1 MYCARVFAHF
11 SISSRREGYP
21 LLLLF
26 VPCGAEHRSVDL
38 ASLWTIISSGLD
50 VVVAGSEA
58 GRRFGGAVGLGIAGL
73 VFAGCAT
80 TRPLPPPAP
89 PPVVASIP
97 AAPAPGYSQLGVAS
111 WYGPGFNGHATS
123 SGEIYNQDDLT
134 AASRLYPLGSHVM
147 VSNLDNG
154 RSVEVRIND
163 HGPYMKGRKID
174 LSRKAAMVLGVTG
187 PGTAR
192 VRLDLV
198 SVPPGAS
205 PIGTPPR
212 YFVQLGS
219 FASSSNANHLRS
231 ELSAYYPD
239 VRVDQVD
246 AGSHR
251 YYRVRMG
258 GFATRQEAQARADQS
273 AHFGLPI
280 IIVSE

>member
-1 MYCARVFAHF
+1 
-11 SISSRREGYP
+11 
-21 LLLLF
+21 
-26 VPCGAEHRSVDL
+26 
-38 ASLWTIISSGLD
+38 
-50 VVVAGSEA
+50 VAGSET
-58 GRRFGGAVGLGIAGL
+58 GRQFWNAVVLGVAGL
-73 VFAGCAT
+73 AVAGCGA
-80 TRPLPPPAP
+80 TRPPPPPA

-97 AAPAPGYSQLGVAS
+97 PAPAPPAYSQFGVAS

-134 AASRLYPLGSHVM
+134 AASTLYALGSHVM
-147 VSNLDNG
+147 VTNLDNG

-163 HGPYMKGRKID
+163 HGPYVKGRKID
-174 LSRKAAMVLGVTG
+174 LSRKAATVLGVMG

-192 VRLDLV
+192 VRLDLLT
-198 SVPPGAS
+198 VPPGAS

-231 ELSAYYPD
+231 QLAAYYSD
-239 VRVDQVD
+239 VRVDQVE

-258 GFATRQEAQARADQS
+258 GFATRREAQARADQS
-273 AHFGLPI
+273 SHFGLPI
-280 IIVSE
+280 IILSE

>member
-1 MYCARVFAHF
+1 
-11 SISSRREGYP
+11 
-21 LLLLF
+21 
-26 VPCGAEHRSVDL
+26 
-38 ASLWTIISSGLD
+38 LD
-50 VVVAGSEA
+50 VVVEVREA
-58 GRRFGGAVGLGIAGL
+58 GRHFRGAVALGVASL

-80 TRPLPPPAP
+80 TRPLSPSA

-97 AAPAPGYSQLGVAS
+97 AVPAPKYSQFGVAS

-134 AASRLYPLGSHVM
+134 AASTLYPLGSHVM
-147 VSNLDNG
+147 VTNLDNG

-174 LSRKAAMVLGVTG
+174 LSRKAATVLGVTG

-198 SVPPGAS
+198 TVPPGAS

-231 ELSAYYPD
+231 ELSAYYSD

-246 AGSHR
+246 AGSRR

-258 GFATRQEAQARADQS
+258 GFATRREAQARADQS
-273 AHFGLPI
+273 SRFGLPI